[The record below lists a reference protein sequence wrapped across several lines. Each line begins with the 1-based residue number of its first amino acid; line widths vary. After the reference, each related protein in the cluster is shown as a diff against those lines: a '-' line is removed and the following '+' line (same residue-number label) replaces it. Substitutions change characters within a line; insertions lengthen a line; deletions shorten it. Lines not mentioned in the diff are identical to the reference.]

1 MVASQ
6 QSTGPSDTSI
16 LPRISSA
23 TKDGSEN
30 KYKTCVEFTC
40 SLCEVIKGTN
50 SVADRKRGPSS
61 KWIWGCALKEK
72 KRIRTSYLLRDR
84 SGIAVPTS
92 MVLLLTLYYLWNYS
106 EYSQA
111 EISLAFV
118 SWFIEIKLKK
128 RQSVGWSL
136 LVIDIWRFDIN
147 GGLDGSGERTRASIW
162 TSFSAEGKVN
172 RGGVD
177 IRNESNINWREDIV
191 GDLSHVGVPLWES
204 LNTLVGRGLCVF
216 GLLWGYE
223 TLEVF
228 KPPVKMKQSLPG
240 IPYVAWRPPEY
251 PNGWTHFRTQA
262 TTESNGGCPKTL
274 NKHPAVRLHEGWVVE
289 TDVAREVVVWGPP
302 SGSLERA
309 TDTFRTLCQHSQAT

>member
-1 MVASQ
+1 MNV
-6 QSTGPSDTSI
+6 
-16 LPRISSA
+16 R
-23 TKDGSEN
+23 
-30 KYKTCVEFTC
+30 
-40 SLCEVIKGTN
+40 LCFEG
-50 SVADRKRGPSS
+50 
-61 KWIWGCALKEK
+61 E
-72 KRIRTSYLLRDR
+72 KRIRISYLLRDR

-92 MVLLLTLYYLWNYS
+92 MVLSTFYYLWNYS

-147 GGLDGSGERTRASIW
+147 GGLDRDDNGLNGSGERIRASIW
-162 TSFSAEGKVN
+162 TSFSAKGKVN
-172 RGGVD
+172 RGGGVD
-177 IRNESNINWREDIV
+177 IRNWSSINWREDIV
-191 GDLSHVGVPLWES
+191 GGLSYVGVPLWAS

-216 GLLWGYE
+216 GLLREYE
-223 TLEVF
+223 TLKAF
-228 KPPVKMKQSLPG
+228 KPPVKMKQGLPG
-240 IPYVAWRPPEY
+240 IPYVAWGPPEY

-274 NKHPAVRLHEGWVVE
+274 NKHPTVRRHEGWVVE
-289 TDVAREVVVWGPP
+289 TNAAGEVVVWGPA

-309 TDTFRTLCQHSQAT
+309 TDTFRTLCQHGQVT